1 MKIISALIS
10 KIKDSQ
16 IAHDS
21 SWAIIG
27 SAVSKCAAM
36 VVGIIIARLLGV
48 EAFGEYGMVKSTL
61 FYIAVFST
69 FGLGSTANRYMA
81 QCEATDRKSISNII
95 HNSIAITLITSS
107 IMAILLFSCAGLI
120 TNEPHL
126 VHILR
131 YTSFIVIFNAIN
143 TTQLGLL
150 SGLKLFKAIAINNTI
165 AGIATLFLGVA
176 LTFYFKLAGAVSAL
190 FISTFI
196 QCIFNQIAIYKHLK
210 TIPKREG
217 DNGSASSATSI
228 GHLFRF
234 SLPIAMQES
243 VYASA
248 SWIRVMMVTTLAGY
262 DELGLY
268 TATNQCHQFIIFIPN
283 VLRNVILSH
292 LSSSLNDN
300 ARHKQTFSTMIKI
313 NLFATMLP
321 ALGVAL
327 FSPIIEQIYG
337 DSFVGLAHVIIIT
350 AISSIFES
358 LSDIYVQEFIS
369 RGYNWIT
376 LLGYIV
382 RNYGSI
388 LIALPLLLKFGNS
401 YGALMAFIAILISQ
415 IIYCI
420 MLHVLYRYKIQT
432 KHNN

>member
-16 IAHDS
+16 IAKDS
-21 SWAIIG
+21 SWAVIG

-36 VVGIIIARLLGV
+36 IVGIIIARLLGV
-48 EAFGEYGMVKSTL
+48 DAFGEYGMVKSTL

-81 QCEATDRKSISNII
+81 QCQANDYSSIYNII

-107 IMAILLFSCAGLI
+107 IMAVLLFTCAGFI
-120 TNEPHL
+120 ADEPHL
-126 VHILR
+126 VIILR

-165 AGIATLFLGVA
+165 SGIATLILGVT
-176 LTFYFKLAGAVSAL
+176 LTFYFSLSGAVAAL
-190 FISTFI
+190 FASTML
-196 QCIFNQIAIYKHLK
+196 QCILNQLSLHQHLK
-210 TIPKREG
+210 TIRHSSS
-217 DNGSASSATSI
+217 DNITNRPVTTI

-243 VYASA
+243 VYVSA
-248 SWIRVMMVTTLAGY
+248 SWIRIMLITSLAGY

-268 TATNQCHQFIIFIPN
+268 TATNQCHQIIIFIPN

-313 NLFATMLP
+313 NLFSTMLP
-321 ALGVAL
+321 AFAIAL

-337 DSFVGLAHVIIIT
+337 DSFVGLASVIVIT

-358 LSDIYVQEFIS
+358 ICDIYVQEFIS
-369 RGYNWIT
+369 REHNWIT

-382 RNYGSI
+382 RNYGSL
-388 LIALPLLLKFGNS
+388 LIALPLLLKYGNQN
-401 YGALMAFIAILISQ
+401 GALMAFVAIMISQ

-420 MLHVLYRYKIQT
+420 MLHMLYKYKIQS
-432 KHNN
+432 KQ